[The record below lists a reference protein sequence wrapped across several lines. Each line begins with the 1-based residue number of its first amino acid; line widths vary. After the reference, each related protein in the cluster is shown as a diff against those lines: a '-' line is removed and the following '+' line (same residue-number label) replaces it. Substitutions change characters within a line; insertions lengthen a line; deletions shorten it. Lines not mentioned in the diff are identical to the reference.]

1 MCHQI
6 LFSAI
11 FQNQLLSHFI
21 CPFSYI
27 IPHTRCILVN
37 VLEVL
42 HFCIATDVL
51 RCTFHPSDIFN
62 IILVIFFLYHLLQ
75 HKIFSLPWTPSNIC
89 LFWILLF
96 YQNCPSF
103 HCLSETTS
111 SCCYLMEKKTK
122 ILVQHYRWSLT
133 VDKWHHFTMHHS
145 PQEMRILIVTMPYGL
160 VALSRSLL
168 WTIGISNY
176 IIEIFIWIYQ
186 TSFIFYPCSL
196 YILTFILYTS
206 SSHSKLQITLQ
217 IPAFCC
223 HN

>member
-62 IILVIFFLYHLLQ
+62 IILVFFFLYHLLQ

-111 SCCYLMEKKTK
+111 SCCYLMEKNKDLSAT
-122 ILVQHYRWSLT
+122 LQMELNCGQVASLH
-133 VDKWHHFTMHHS
+133 DASFS
-145 PQEMRILIVTMPYGL
+145 SGNEDIN
-160 VALSRSLL
+160 
-168 WTIGISNY
+168 SNY
-176 IIEIFIWIYQ
+176 AIW
-186 TSFIFYPCSL
+186 F
-196 YILTFILYTS
+196 S
-206 SSHSKLQITLQ
+206 S
-217 IPAFCC
+217 PF
-223 HN
+223 